1 MDIACKPKFANLCS
15 RRQDQTTG
23 WKLWG
28 RELAEKKNQNY
39 REMEEISQEVR
50 ITHFSPKVF
59 APLVRDIIE
68 ELKGLIE
75 AWI

>member
-1 MDIACKPKFANLCS
+1 MPTSALGDRTRLLGGNYGGESWQK
-15 RRQDQTTG
+15 
-23 WKLWG
+23 
-28 RELAEKKNQNY
+28 KKNQNY